1 MNIID
6 RMGLPGVFRANLFSP
21 KFSRDITDNSGD
33 KRDKQ
38 HMSETTKPGQNQEI
52 TDLNVEANRLK
63 TFENWNISFI
73 DKHQLA
79 LLGFYYYGPNDLVKC
94 YFCGVEVGM
103 WEEGDDVLTD
113 HMRWSPSCSFIR
125 RHRTNNVPIN
135 EALLNQTLP
144 PPPNATPDV
153 FGMERLTNTVS
164 EGPIESISEDDVH
177 MYQHYLYERGGIDA
191 VREGSEN
198 SSFASQKCR
207 PTISK
212 PEFPEYAVEAKRIES
227 YEDWPKTIKQRPQQ
241 LSDAGFFYTG
251 KGDRVSCFS
260 CGGGLKDWEEN
271 DDPWEQHAMWYG
283 KCEYLKLMKGV
294 EFIEKMASKRDKMSN
309 NSTEASGSNSLCSKS
324 SSSSSSSWQT
334 SISPQ
339 SSLSEKSNDP
349 TEKSDDEE
357 EKKDSKL
364 CKICYSNEYNT
375 IFLPCGH
382 VIACAKCASS
392 VTKCPACRQPFE
404 NVMRVYFS

>member
-1 MNIID
+1 
-6 RMGLPGVFRANLFSP
+6 MGLPNVFRGFMSNGH
-21 KFSRDITDNSGD
+21 DITDNNSGD

-38 HMSETTKPGQNQEI
+38 MSDSPGSKPGSNQQQP
-52 TDLNVEANRLK
+52 DLNIEANRLR
-63 TFENWNISFI
+63 TFEHWDVPFI
-73 DKHQLA
+73 DKHRLA

-113 HMRWSPSCSFIR
+113 HMRWSPSCNFICR
-125 RHRTNNVPIN
+125 NHTTNVPIN
-135 EALLNQTLP
+135 EALLDQTLP
-144 PPPNATPDV
+144 PAPTPDV
-153 FGMERLTNTVS
+153 FGAMERLTTNNTVS
-164 EGPIESISEDDVH
+164 EGAIESISEDDIH
-177 MYQHYLYERGGIDA
+177 MYQHHLYGQGGIDA
-191 VREGSEN
+191 VMRNATPGPH
-198 SSFASQKCR
+198 K
-207 PTISK
+207 PTITR
-212 PEFPEYAVEAKRIES
+212 PEFPDKAVEAQRIES
-227 YEDWPKTIKQRPQQ
+227 YVDWPKTIKQRPQE

-251 KGDRVSCFS
+251 KGDRVQCFS

-271 DDPWEQHAMWYG
+271 DDPWEQHGMWYG
-283 KCEYLKLMKGV
+283 KCEYLKLMKGAA
-294 EFIEKMASKRDKMSN
+294 FIEKMAQKREEMCKT
-309 NSTEASGSNSLCSKS
+309 NSSDELASCS
-324 SSSSSSSWQT
+324 SS
-334 SISPQ
+334 Q
-339 SSLSEKSNDP
+339 SSQGSSFKDTESTSSEKPMDMSEKSD
-349 TEKSDDEE
+349 EEE